1 LQRTI
6 FLGIYHQETAMSAED
21 REAAR
26 SMMEKGKLGR
36 PPEEQRAEFDARFAN
51 LPLGDDVT
59 LVERTL
65 GGVPALDVRVAGAD
79 QDGVILYL
87 HGGGYVIGSA
97 RTGANLAAPLSRRS
111 GVPAV
116 SLEYRL
122 APEHP
127 FPAGVHDGLAAYRE
141 LVEGGHNVVIAGDS
155 AGGGLALAVL
165 LAARAEGLPQPAGTV
180 LFSPWTDTTLTGP
193 SIDARGDYDPLFS
206 RANMVETAEL
216 YLGGADPHNELAS
229 PVFADLKGLSPLLVQ
244 VGSAEVLLD
253 DALRLVAR
261 AAEQEVDVS
270 LDVVAGA
277 PHVYQYF
284 AGLMP
289 EADEALDH
297 AATFIKN
304 RLRDK
309 TVGGVA

>member
-1 LQRTI
+1 
-6 FLGIYHQETAMSAED
+6 MSIED
-21 REAAR
+21 RAAAR
-26 SMMEKGKLGR
+26 GMMQKGVVGR
-36 PPEEQRAEFDARFAN
+36 SPEQQRADFDAGFASR
-51 LPLGDDVT
+51 PLGDDVT
-59 LVERTL
+59 LTERTL
-65 GGVPALDVRVAGAD
+65 GGVPALDVRVDGAD
-79 QDGVILYL
+79 KPGVILYL

-127 FPAGVHDGLAAYRE
+127 FPAGLHDALAAYRE
-141 LVEGGHNVVIAGDS
+141 LVEGGQPVVVAGDS
-155 AGGGLALAVL
+155 AGGGLALGML
-165 LAARAEGLPQPAGTV
+165 LAARAEGLPQPAGAV
-180 LFSPWTDTTLTGP
+180 LFSPWTDVALTGP

-206 RANMVETAEL
+206 RANMEESAAL
-216 YLGGADPHNELAS
+216 YLGGADPRNELAS
-229 PVFADLKGLSPLLVQ
+229 PVLADLKGLPPLLVQ

-253 DALRLVAR
+253 DSLRLVAR

-277 PHVYQYF
+277 PHVFQYF
-284 AGLMP
+284 AGLLP

-297 AATFIKN
+297 AATFIAT
-304 RLRDK
+304 RTRS
-309 TVGGVA
+309 GVAG

>member
-1 LQRTI
+1 
-6 FLGIYHQETAMSAED
+6 MSAEE
-21 REAAR
+21 RAAAR
-26 SMMEKGKLGR
+26 GMMQKGELGR
-36 PPEEQRAEFDARFAN
+36 TPEQQRADFDDLFAN
-51 LPLGDDVT
+51 RPLGEDVT

-79 QDGVILYL
+79 QAGVILYL
-87 HGGGYVIGSA
+87 HGGAYVIGSA

-127 FPAGVHDGLAAYRE
+127 FPAGVHDALAAYRE
-141 LVEGGHNVVIAGDS
+141 LVESGQKVVIAGDS
-155 AGGGLALAVL
+155 AGGGLALATL
-165 LAARAEGLPQPAGTV
+165 LAARSEGLPQPAGVV
-180 LFSPWTDTTLTGP
+180 LFSPWTDATMTGP
-193 SIDARGDYDPLFS
+193 SMDARGDFDPLFT
-206 RANMVETAEL
+206 RAHIAESAEL
-216 YLGGADPHNELAS
+216 YLGGADPKNELAS
-229 PVFADLKGLSPLLVQ
+229 PVLADLKGLPPLLVQ

-253 DALRLVAR
+253 DSLRLVAR

-284 AGLMP
+284 AGMLP

-297 AATFIKN
+297 AATFIRN
-304 RLRDK
+304 RLEGFG
-309 TVGGVA
+309 GGVA

>member
-1 LQRTI
+1 
-6 FLGIYHQETAMSAED
+6 MSAAERAD
-21 REAAR
+21 VR
-26 SMMEKGKLGR
+26 SMISKGEVGR
-36 PPEEQRAEFDARFAN
+36 SPQEQRAEFDARFASI
-51 LPLGDDVT
+51 PLGDDVT
-59 LVERTL
+59 LAERTI
-65 GGVPALDVRVAGAD
+65 GGVPALDVRVDGAD
-79 QDGVILYL
+79 KPGVILYL

-127 FPAGVHDGLAAYRE
+127 FPAGVHDALAAYRE
-141 LVEGGHNVVIAGDS
+141 LADQPVVIAGDS
-155 AGGGLALAVL
+155 AGGGLALATL
-165 LAARAEGLPQPAGTV
+165 IAARAEGLPMPVGTV
-180 LFSPWTDTTLTGP
+180 LFSPWTDLALTGP

-206 RANMVETAEL
+206 RPNMEETADL
-216 YLGGADPHNELAS
+216 YLAGTDPTNELAS
-229 PVFADLKGLSPLLVQ
+229 PILADLKGLPPLLVQ

-253 DALRLVAR
+253 DSLRLVAR

-270 LDVVAGA
+270 LDVIAGA
-277 PHVYQYF
+277 PHVFQYF
-284 AGLMP
+284 AGLLP

-297 AATFIKN
+297 AAAFITN

-309 TVGGVA
+309 VVGGVA